1 MDVKT
6 LLLLSGAAIVL
17 LALVIK
23 VFSTP
28 LKLMSKVVLNTLLGL
43 GGVLLLNTASGL
55 TGLRLGLNLFNAL
68 VVGILGPPGIGLL
81 LLIQWIFT

>member
-6 LLLLSGAAIVL
+6 LLLLSDAAIVL

-43 GGVLLLNTASGL
+43 GGLALLNAAAPL

-68 VVGILGPPGIGLL
+68 VVGIFGVPGIGLL
-81 LLIQWIFT
+81 LLVQWVFT

>member
-6 LLLLSGAAIVL
+6 LLLLSGAAIAL

-43 GGVLLLNTASGL
+43 GGLALLNAAAPL

-68 VVGILGPPGIGLL
+68 VVGILGVPGIGLL
-81 LLIQWIFT
+81 LLVQWVFT

>member
-6 LLLLSGAAIVL
+6 LLLLSGAAIAL

-43 GGVLLLNTASGL
+43 GGLALLNAAAPL

-68 VVGILGPPGIGLL
+68 VVGIFGVPGIGLL
-81 LLIQWIFT
+81 LLVQWVFT

>member
-6 LLLLSGAAIVL
+6 LLLLSGAAIGL

-43 GGVLLLNTASGL
+43 GGLALLNAAAPL

-68 VVGILGPPGIGLL
+68 VVGILGVPGIGLL
-81 LLIQWIFT
+81 LLVQWVFT

>member
-43 GGVLLLNTASGL
+43 GGLALLNAAAPL

-68 VVGILGPPGIGLL
+68 VVGILGVPGIGLL
-81 LLIQWIFT
+81 LLVQWVFT

>member
-43 GGVLLLNTASGL
+43 GGLALLNAAAPL

-68 VVGILGPPGIGLL
+68 VVGIFGVPGIGLL
-81 LLIQWIFT
+81 LLVQWVFT